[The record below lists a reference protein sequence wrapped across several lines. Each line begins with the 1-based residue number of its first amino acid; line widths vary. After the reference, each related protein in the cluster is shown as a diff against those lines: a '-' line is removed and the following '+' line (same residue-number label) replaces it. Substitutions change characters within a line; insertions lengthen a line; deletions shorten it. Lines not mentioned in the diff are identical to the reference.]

1 MLETVETANRLGSDF
16 SILNRSIWP
25 DGSVH
30 WLSGAGRV
38 LLGEDGRPS
47 RGIGISQDV
56 TTRHELELQYQQ
68 TRKMEAIGQLAG
80 GVAHDFNNLLTV
92 ILGYCEMLLDDLA
105 PTDACRDGLV
115 QIQKAGLSAAGLTRQ
130 LLAFS
135 RKEIISPTLL
145 DLNVVLSNMRVML
158 RRLIREDV
166 KIELSTRPELALVMA
181 DRGQIEQIVLN
192 LSVNARDAMPKG
204 GILTVAVATVTLDDH
219 YVKTHIGVRPGA
231 YVALTV
237 TDTGQ
242 GMPPEVQARLF
253 EPFFTTKEPGRGT
266 GLGLA
271 TVHGI
276 VTQNGGSIEVSSVL
290 GTGTTFRLYFPQ
302 AQDTAGTMEV
312 PAPVARA
319 GRGGE
324 TVVAVEDEEGLR
336 LLITSLLERL
346 GYTVLVAANAAHAI
360 ALFDEHPSI
369 DLLLTDVVMPGGS
382 GPDLSTWLVKGRPQL
397 KVLYM
402 SGYTDEAIVH
412 HGVLDAGIAFLHK
425 PFTAQAL
432 GLKIREVLDQ

>member
-1 MLETVETANRLGSDF
+1 MTE
-16 SILNRSIWP
+16 
-25 DGSVH
+25 
-30 WLSGAGRV
+30 SGGRV
-38 LLGEDGRPS
+38 TSVSAIGRD
-47 RGIGISQDV
+47 ITSQKK
-56 TTRHELELQYQQ
+56 LEQQYQQ
-68 TRKMEAIGQLAG
+68 AQKMEAIGQLAG

-92 ILGYCEMLLDDLA
+92 ILGYCEMMLEDLGSA
-105 PTDACRDGLV
+105 DGCHGGLV
-115 QIQKAGLSAAGLTRQ
+115 QIQKAGMSAAGLTRQ

-145 DLNVVLSNMRVML
+145 DLNVVLANMRVML

-166 KIELSTRPELALVMA
+166 KIELTTRPELALVMA

-204 GILTVAVATVTLDDH
+204 GTLKIEVATVVLDER
-219 YVKTHIGVRPGA
+219 YATTHVSARPGP

-237 TDTGQ
+237 TDTGE
-242 GMPPEVQARLF
+242 GIPPEALPRLF
-253 EPFFTTKEPGRGT
+253 EPFYTTKEPGRGT

-276 VTQNGGSIEVSSVL
+276 VTQNGGSVEVSSVI
-290 GTGTTFRLYFPQ
+290 GVGTTFRLYFPQ
-302 AQDTAGTMEV
+302 APDEADSLEV
-312 PAPVARA
+312 PVPVVRA
-319 GRGGE
+319 LRGRE
-324 TVVAVEDEEGLR
+324 TVVVVEDEEGLR
-336 LLITSLLERL
+336 LLITSLLERF

-360 ALFDEHPSI
+360 ELFDEHPSI

-382 GPDLSTWLVKGRPQL
+382 GPDLSTWLGKGRPQL

-402 SGYTDEAIVH
+402 SGYTDEAIVQ
-412 HGVLDAGIAFLHK
+412 HGVLAPGIAFLHK

-432 GLKIREVLDQ
+432 AQKIREVLDQ